1 MDRLKGK
8 TILIGKEP
16 GQGRL
21 LVSVSGKTAAVGAS
35 NSVPNSV
42 SRCKVA
48 EGVAHAKITVDQSG
62 NMVLTNMKTENVT
75 YVNGSEIAS
84 KRILPSNTV
93 ELGKDRFKINL
104 PLVIETAKKLGTIS
118 NWNGGLGGN
127 SEQGNNSNSSGN
139 ISSAKKFN
147 IKHLEAIYNDYHSK
161 VIARQQKQKKLGIL
175 ASCSMFFTIGGSA
188 FAALANKMGMGETA
202 QDYLWILPVVGF
214 IVFFISMYMRIK
226 DTSIED
232 ADATNLEYTKRFVCP
247 NPDCG
252 KFLGNM
258 PYELMKTQYSM
269 QCPYCKC
276 EFVEK

>member
-21 LVSVSGKTAAVGAS
+21 LVAVSGGKAAAIPAT
-35 NSVPNSV
+35 VPNSV

-48 EGVAHAKITVDQSG
+48 EGMAHAKITVDQNG
-62 NMVLTNMKTENVT
+62 NMVLTNMKAQNVT

-84 KRILPSNTV
+84 KRILPTNTV
-93 ELGKDRFKINL
+93 ELGKDRFNINL
-104 PLVIETAKKLGTIS
+104 PVVIETAKKLGAIS
-118 NWNGGLGGN
+118 DNNGGQGGN
-127 SEQGNNSNSSGN
+127 GGFGGNVNP
-139 ISSAKKFN
+139 AKKFN

-161 VIARQQKQKKLGIL
+161 VIDRQRKQKKLGIL

-214 IVFFISMYMRIK
+214 IVFFISMYMRIN

-269 QCPYCKC
+269 QCPYCKS
-276 EFVEK
+276 EFVER

>member
-1 MDRLKGK
+1 MERLKGK

-21 LVSVSGKTAAVGAS
+21 FVSVAGKTAAVGPA

-48 EGVAHAKITVDQSG
+48 EGVAHAKITVDQNG
-62 NMVLTNMKTENVT
+62 NMFLTNMKPQNVT
-75 YVNGSEIAS
+75 YVNGSEVVK

-93 ELGKDRFKINL
+93 ELGKDRFNINL
-104 PLVIETAKKLGTIS
+104 PVVIETAKRLET
-118 NWNGGLGGN
+118 NPLHNGRNNGKGGN
-127 SEQGNNSNSSGN
+127 RVPNNGANP
-139 ISSAKKFN
+139 AMRFN

-161 VIARQQKQKKLGIL
+161 GIERQRKQKKLGIL

-188 FAALANKMGMGETA
+188 LAALANKMGMGDTA

-214 IVFFISMYMRIK
+214 VVFFISMFMRVK

-232 ADATNLEYTKRFVCP
+232 ADATYVEFTRRFRCP
-247 NPDCG
+247 NPECG

-258 PYELMKTQYSM
+258 PYELMKSQYSM
-269 QCPYCKC
+269 KCPYCSA
-276 EFVEK
+276 EFVER